1 AVPLVAAGLAFAG
14 IAHAQGTANN
24 GRGLGPTHDCTT
36 TLNNGTVG
44 VLDSGVAATPSG
56 EVLVS
61 ESRAG
66 CVIRFGPDG
75 VGHVLIGHGRRSDA
89 CPGCS
94 VRVVRPGDLEVGADG
109 TVYVVDLVEFEV
121 LAVRPD
127 RGTRVVAEA
136 GDAFA
141 ASSRA

>member
-1 AVPLVAAGLAFAG
+1 MSTGAEGPEAGRPRSTARSWALNLAVPLVAAGLAFAG

-75 VGHVLIGHGRRSDA
+75 VGHV
-89 CPGCS
+89 
-94 VRVVRPGDLEVGADG
+94 
-109 TVYVVDLVEFEV
+109 
-121 LAVRPD
+121 
-127 RGTRVVAEA
+127 
-136 GDAFA
+136 
-141 ASSRA
+141 